1 LEARALRAR
10 FSAGLPNDS
19 DGLWPSLNFDF
30 DRWRSDYRRAYIAMH
45 AKRRAQD
52 EERQERMSRAI
63 VQLAAVEG
71 FSQLEELGPPQ
82 GVDLKTRYEEL
93 ALGLV
98 PCARLEYDMSL
109 IIQPCCDTCGMSL
122 SSPQERQD
130 IDGFLF
136 ELESVLRSYNRRLS
150 SVAVRETLDNR
161 QSDRLATLI
170 KLREAADLSALS
182 NHLGGDVIDFLQEFL
197 AASNSQG

>member
-1 LEARALRAR
+1 
-10 FSAGLPNDS
+10 
-19 DGLWPSLNFDF
+19 
-30 DRWRSDYRRAYIAMH
+30 
-45 AKRRAQD
+45 
-52 EERQERMSRAI
+52 
-63 VQLAAVEG
+63 
-71 FSQLEELGPPQ
+71 
-82 GVDLKTRYEEL
+82 
-93 ALGLV
+93 
-98 PCARLEYDMSL
+98 
-109 IIQPCCDTCGMSL
+109 MSL

-150 SVAVRETLDNR
+150 SVAVRETLNNR
-161 QSDRLATLI
+161 QSDRLATLL